1 MIKIPQIKFLKDK
14 RKVGIHFIR
23 EDRESK
29 EKEILDFGKTD
40 FNGEG
45 IWISTSLVEASL
57 DIDFDYLFT
66 ELQDLNSL
74 FQRFGIMNLNLVI
87 L

>member
-1 MIKIPQIKFLKDK
+1 MRI
-14 RKVGIHFIR
+14 
-23 EDRESK
+23 
-29 EKEILDFGKTD
+29 EKKKKNILDFGKTEFD
-40 FNGEG
+40 GEG

-74 FQRFGIMNLNLVI
+74 FQRFGRCNRKGKNQ
-87 L
+87 